1 MIIAAIMIHDEE
13 FNSLSNVM
21 IDYMQ
26 IKFIVLVKL
35 SNSDEKIDFYQK
47 DHCKIKTSWWQDNK
61 AYLLLFQCQS
71 CLIKIIINKVALYNF
86 IEESKSWTICSW
98 MFLTYLIS
106 WISLMSEVSLT
117 SWMSLTSEVSLTSWI
132 SLTSEMFLTSWMSL
146 TSFACQKSL
155 KSLYHLTHRQS
166 SHSCSTAFSFET
178 AKSLC
183 FLIWKWIHS
192 LRIFREKNEWDSSRC
207 LWLRKDDVVHVIT
220 CSNILHFFY

>member
-1 MIIAAIMIHDEE
+1 
-13 FNSLSNVM
+13 
-21 IDYMQ
+21 
-26 IKFIVLVKL
+26 
-35 SNSDEKIDFYQK
+35 
-47 DHCKIKTSWWQDNK
+47 
-61 AYLLLFQCQS
+61 
-71 CLIKIIINKVALYNF
+71 LYNF

-106 WISLMSEVSLT
+106 WISLMSEVFLTSEMSLT

-166 SHSCSTAFSFET
+166 LHSCSTAFSFET

-192 LRIFREKNEWDSSRC
+192 SRIFREKNEWDSSRY

-220 CSNILHFFY
+220 CSNILHFFISVSFIHTHIFIWNSYLDCITQRHASHANHAHLIKINRLVLIKILRIEFLNDKWYCKIIKMNARNENIFDIF